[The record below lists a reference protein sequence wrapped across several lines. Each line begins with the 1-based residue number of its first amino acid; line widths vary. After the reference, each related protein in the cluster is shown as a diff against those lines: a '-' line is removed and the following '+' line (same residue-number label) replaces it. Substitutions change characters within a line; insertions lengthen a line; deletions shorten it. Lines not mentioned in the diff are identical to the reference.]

1 MKPSLTFLIFLFA
14 FSIFN
19 IAQNLPFNSEDILL
33 QGYTKTISGTAI
45 TYPSAIPYI
54 NSSLIVR
61 AEDGTQSIEW
71 ETEKVPQYANPEH
84 TFFIWLSS
92 IGSNN
97 GREAFDFYIN
107 GERQF
112 TFYSEAKKYWM
123 VENHAGVKLYFHY
136 SFIDRKGDYFGY
148 MFLKLPSEYLVSGK
162 SVDLKIVG
170 SKANSSTW
178 VMTYT
183 SQIKSELHLHSY
195 EALLRGKSGLR
206 QLVMGTAVNFGN
218 PVKAEIE
225 QNGKILK
232 ELTLYFGGNLVELS
246 FPEVKVK
253 TSIKVYFRINNNII
267 VDSSEVELVPVKRWT
282 INFVQHA
289 HTDIGYTRPQTE
301 ILPAH
306 LRYIDYALDYCDATD
321 NYPDDSKFRWT
332 CEGAWAVNAYLN
344 SRPKSQIERLIKR
357 IKEGRIELTGMYLNF
372 NGLTDENILAQSL
385 DPIEKF
391 KKLGLKV
398 KTGMQDDV
406 NGIGW
411 CMIDYYNTIGVKYLD
426 MGVNVTRSIPVFD
439 KPTAFWW
446 ESPSGEKLLAYRGEH
461 YMEGNFLGIQQ
472 NDIYAFETNL
482 LEYISSLEQKN
493 YPFNITDIQY
503 SGYYT
508 DNSPPS
514 TQECDMIKKWNEK
527 FAWPH
532 LRNATISEFFEEVQ
546 NKYGKELP
554 VYKDAWPDW
563 WTDGF
568 GSNAEA
574 TAVTREGQA
583 EMISNNGALAI
594 SLLMGSKLPAGI
606 MDRIQQV
613 NNDLLF
619 YDEHT
624 FGSAG
629 SISDPY
635 SEMTNIQSGMKSS
648 FAWDG
653 LKRERMIREEVM
665 GLLQSH
671 IQKTDVPTI
680 VVFNTLNWLRT
691 GYFQVYID
699 HQLLPLNREFRLI
712 DDEGNIVPAQA
723 VNSRSDGT
731 YWELYV
737 KNVPPM
743 GYKTIQVE
751 LRAKEDSSTI
761 TYPSENNSIL
771 ENKFYKITVDPKAG
785 TISNLFDKEL
795 QKDIADSNARW
806 KFAQYILENLKDRE
820 KLGQTGNHS
829 RKGLDT
835 VWIEPGVKGPIWK
848 SIKIIG
854 ESETLLKPGG
864 FQCEVR
870 LFNNVKRIDFVCT
883 FWKKPI
889 TSPQGIYIAFPFN
902 LPGSKIYFEVQGG
915 MVVPGV
921 NQLPGSAS
929 DWNTIQDFAAVKNE
943 NAQIVFVSPRAP
955 LVQFGDLNI
964 GKFQKIAHPEHPFIY
979 AWPMNNYWT
988 TNFNAEQQGEFT
1000 CTYSVTSTQDT
1011 SKEFATK
1018 FGWETTIPLLARVFP
1033 AGTEHHD
1040 IHSGSLLKISSSNVL
1055 LVNAEP
1061 DDKGDD
1067 VLLHLR
1073 EINGQPANVVLK
1085 NPENGKDYFF
1095 NETDVL
1101 GNLIGEKVNSIKI
1114 KPYDVKFIRIS
1125 LH

>member
-1 MKPSLTFLIFLFA
+1 MKKALTFLIFSFA
-14 FSIFN
+14 FSIF
-19 IAQNLPFNSEDILL
+19 ISAQNLPFNAKDLLL
-33 QGYTKTISGTAI
+33 QGYSKTISGMPF

-54 NSSLIVR
+54 NSSLLVR
-61 AEDGTQSIEW
+61 AEDGTQSMEW
-71 ETEKVPQYANPEH
+71 KTEKVPENVNPDH
-84 TFFIWLSS
+84 TFFIWLASL
-92 IGSNN
+92 GSNL
-97 GREAFDFYIN
+97 GREAFDFYVN
-107 GERQF
+107 NEKQL
-112 TFYSEAKKYWM
+112 TFYTESKKYWM
-123 VENHAGVKLYFHY
+123 IENQSGVKLYFHY
-136 SFIDRKGDYFGY
+136 SYIDQNGDYFGY
-148 MFLKLPSEYLVSGK
+148 MFLKLPHQYLVPGK

-170 SKANSSTW
+170 SKANSSAW

-183 SQIKSELHLHSY
+183 TQVKPELHLQSF
-195 EALLRGKSGLR
+195 EALVREKSGLR
-206 QLVMGTAVNFGN
+206 QLVMGTAVHLENS
-218 PVKAEIE
+218 VKAEIE
-225 QNGKILK
+225 ENGKILK
-232 ELTLYFGGNLVELS
+232 EFTLNFGSNPIELS
-246 FPEVKVK
+246 FPEAKTK
-253 TSIKVYFRINNNII
+253 TSMKINLKVGGNLIN
-267 VDSSEVELVPVKRWT
+267 SSEVELGPVRKWT

-332 CEGAWAVNAYLN
+332 CEGSWAVNAYLK
-344 SRPKSQIERLIKR
+344 SRPKSQIDRLIKR

-372 NGLTDENILAQSL
+372 NGLPDENILAYSL
-385 DPIEKF
+385 YPIEKF
-391 KKLGLKV
+391 RKLGLKV
-398 KTGMQDDV
+398 KTAMQDDV

-411 CMIDYYNTIGVKYLD
+411 CMIDYFNTIGVKYLD
-426 MGVNVTRSIPVFD
+426 MGVNVTRSIPVFN

-472 NDIYAFETNL
+472 NDMHTFEKNL
-482 LEYISSLEQKN
+482 LNYISSLGQKN

-514 TQECDMIKKWNEK
+514 THECDMIRKWNEK

-546 NKYGKELP
+546 KKYGKELP

-568 GSNAEA
+568 ASNAEA
-574 TAVTREGQA
+574 TAVTREGHA
-583 EMISNNGALAI
+583 DMIANNGALAM
-594 SLLMGSKLPAGI
+594 SLLMGSKLPEGT
-606 MDRIQQV
+606 MNRIQRV
-613 NNDLLF
+613 NSDLLF

-624 FGSAG
+624 FGSAE

-635 SEMTNIQSGMKSS
+635 SEMTNIQSAMKSS

-653 LKRERMIREEVM
+653 FKRERMIREEAM

-680 VVFNTLNWLRT
+680 TVFNTLNWSRT

-699 HQLLPLNREFRLI
+699 HQLLPLNRAFHLV
-712 DDEGNIVPAQA
+712 DDEGNTVPAQA
-723 VNSRSDGT
+723 INSRSDGT

-737 KNVPPM
+737 KKVPPM
-743 GYKTIQVE
+743 GYKTIQIE
-751 LRAKEDSSTI
+751 LGAKQDSTTI
-761 TYPSENNSIL
+761 YTLENSSIL
-771 ENKFYKITVDPKAG
+771 ENKFYKITVNPKTG
-785 TISNLFDKEL
+785 TISNIFDKEL
-795 QKDIADSNARW
+795 GKDIADSSAKW

-820 KLGQTGNHS
+820 RLGQPGNHS
-829 RKGLDT
+829 RTGLDT
-835 VWIEPGVKGPIWK
+835 VWIEPGVNGPIWK
-848 SIKIIG
+848 SIRIMG

-889 TSPQGIYIAFPFN
+889 TNPQGIYVPFPFN
-902 LPGSKIYFEVQGG
+902 LPDSKIYFEVQGG
-915 MVVPGV
+915 TVIPGV

-929 DWNTIQDFAAVKNE
+929 DWNTIQDFAAVKNKK
-943 NAQIVFVSPRAP
+943 AQIVFVSPRSP

-964 GKFQKIAHPEHPFIY
+964 GKFQKIAHPEHPYIY

-1000 CTYSVTSTQDT
+1000 CTYSITSAQDT
-1011 SKEFATK
+1011 SSEFATK
-1018 FGWETTIPLLARVFP
+1018 FGWGTTIPLLARVFP
-1033 AGTEHHD
+1033 AGKRHHK
-1040 IHSGSLLKISSSNVL
+1040 IHSGSLLNISAPNVL

-1061 DDKGDD
+1061 DNNDGGII
-1067 VLLHLR
+1067 LHLR

-1085 NPENGKDYFF
+1085 NPENGKVYSF
-1095 NETDVL
+1095 NKADVL
-1101 GNLIGEKVNSIKI
+1101 GNVIGEKVNSIKM
-1114 KPYDVKFIRIS
+1114 KPYGVKFIKIS
-1125 LH
+1125 LK

>member
-1 MKPSLTFLIFLFA
+1 MKPSLITLIFLFS
-14 FSIFN
+14 FSIFTA
-19 IAQNLPFNSEDILL
+19 AQNLPFNSKDTLL
-33 QGYTKTISGTAI
+33 QGYAKTISGITT

-54 NSSLIVR
+54 DSSLIVR

-71 ETEKVPQYANPEH
+71 ETEKIPHNANPDH
-84 TFFIWLSS
+84 TFFIWLAS

-97 GREAFDFYIN
+97 GREAFDFYLN
-107 GERQF
+107 NEKQF
-112 TFYSEAKKYWM
+112 TFYSESKKYWM
-123 VENHAGVKLYFHY
+123 MENHAGVKLYFHY

-148 MFLKLPSEYLVSGK
+148 MFLNLPSQYLIPGK
-162 SVDLKIVG
+162 SVDMKIVG

-183 SQIKSELHLHSY
+183 SQIKSGIHLESY

-218 PVKAEIE
+218 PVTADIE

-232 ELTLYFGGNLVELS
+232 ELALNFGGNPVELS

-253 TSIKVYFRINNNII
+253 TFIKINLKVNNSVI
-267 VDSSEVELVPVKRWT
+267 DSSEVELGPVRKWT

-332 CEGAWAVNAYLN
+332 CEGSWVVNTYLK
-344 SRPKSQIERLIKR
+344 SRPKSQIDRFIQR
-357 IKEGRIELTGMYLNF
+357 INEGRIEITGMYLNF

-385 DPIEKF
+385 YPIGNF
-391 KKLGLKV
+391 KQLGLKV

-411 CMIDYYNTIGVKYLD
+411 CMIDYFNTIGVKYLD
-426 MGVNVTRSIPVFD
+426 MGVNVSRSIPVFD

-446 ESPSGEKLLAYRGEH
+446 ESPSGKQLLAYRGEH
-461 YMEGNFLGIQQ
+461 YMKGDFLGIQQ
-472 NDIYAFETNL
+472 NDIYTFEKNL
-482 LEYISSLEQKN
+482 LNYISSLEQKN

-514 TQECDMIKKWNEK
+514 TQECDMIRKWNEK
-527 FAWPH
+527 LAWPH

-574 TAVTREGQA
+574 TAVTRGGQA
-583 EMISNNGALAI
+583 DMIANDGALAM
-594 SLLMGSKLPAGI
+594 SLLMGSKLPEGT
-606 MDRIQQV
+606 MNGIQQA

-624 FGSAG
+624 FGSAE
-629 SISDPY
+629 SVSNPY
-635 SEMTNIQSGMKSS
+635 SEMTNIQSGIKSS

-653 LKRERMIREEVM
+653 FKRERMIREEAM
-665 GLLQSH
+665 GLLQSY
-671 IQKTDVPTI
+671 IPKTNMPTI
-680 VVFNTLNWLRT
+680 TVYNTLNWART
-691 GYFQVYID
+691 GYFQAYID
-699 HQLLPLNREFRLI
+699 HQLLPLNKAFRLV

-731 YWELYV
+731 YWELFV

-743 GYKTIQVE
+743 GYRTIQIE
-751 LRAKEDSSTI
+751 LGANEDSTTI
-761 TYPSENNSIL
+761 YPSEENTIL
-771 ENKFYKITVDPKAG
+771 ENKYYKIVIDPKTG
-785 TISNLFDKEL
+785 TISNLFDKDFG
-795 QKDIADSNARW
+795 KDIADSSAKW
-806 KFAQYILENLKDRE
+806 KFAQFIFESLKDRE
-820 KLGQTGNHS
+820 KLSEQGNYS

-835 VWIEPGVKGPIWK
+835 VWIEPGIKGPLWK
-848 SIKIIG
+848 SIRIMG

-870 LFNNVKRIDFVCT
+870 LYNNIKRIDFVCT

-889 TSPQGIYIAFPFN
+889 INPQGIYVAFPFN
-902 LPGSKIYFEVQGG
+902 LPDSKFYFEAQGG
-915 MVVPGV
+915 TVIPGV
-921 NQLPGSAS
+921 NQLPGSGS
-929 DWNTIQDFAAVKNE
+929 DWNTIQDFAAVKNK

-955 LVQFGDLNI
+955 FVQFGDLNI
-964 GKFQKIAHPEHPFIY
+964 GKFQKIAHPDHPYIY
-979 AWPMNNYWT
+979 AWPMNNYWW

-1000 CTYSVTSTQDT
+1000 CTYSITSAQDT

-1033 AGTEHHD
+1033 AGREHHN
-1040 IHSGSLLKISSSNVL
+1040 IHSGSLLKISAQNVL

-1061 DDKGDD
+1061 DNNGKGI
-1067 VLLHLR
+1067 LLHLR

-1085 NPENGKDYFF
+1085 NPENGKVYSF
-1095 NETDVL
+1095 NEADVL
-1101 GNLIGEKVNSIKI
+1101 GNVIGDKVNSIEM
-1114 KPYDVKFIRIS
+1114 KPYGVKFIKIS

>member
-1 MKPSLTFLIFLFA
+1 MRKSSMLLIFSLA
-14 FSIFN
+14 FTIF
-19 IAQNLPFNSEDILL
+19 ISAQELPFNSNDLLL
-33 QGYTKTISGTAI
+33 QGYAKTISGTPCI
-45 TYPSAIPYI
+45 YPSAIPYI
-54 NSSLIVR
+54 DSSLIVR
-61 AEDGTQSIEW
+61 AEDGTQSIDW
-71 ETEKVPQYANPEH
+71 KTEKVPQNANPDH

-97 GREAFDFYIN
+97 GREAFDFYVN
-107 GERQF
+107 GEKQL

-123 VENHAGVKLYFHY
+123 VENQKGVKLYFHY

-148 MFLKLPSEYLVSGK
+148 MFLTLPDQYLVSGK

-183 SQIKSELHLHSY
+183 SQIKSELHLQSY
-195 EALLRGKSGLR
+195 EALLRGKDELR

-218 PVKAEIE
+218 PVTAKIE

-232 ELTLYFGGNLVELS
+232 ESTLNFGANPVELS

-253 TSIKVYFRINNNII
+253 TSVKVYLRINNKS
-267 VDSSEVELVPVKRWT
+267 VDTSEVELFPVKKWT

-344 SRPKSQIERLIKR
+344 SRPQSQIARLIKR
-357 IKEGRIELTGMYLNF
+357 IKEGRIEVTGMYLNF
-372 NGLTDENILAQSL
+372 NELPDENILAHSL
-385 DPIEKF
+385 YPNEKF

-398 KTGMQDDV
+398 RTGMQDDV

-411 CMIDYYNTIGVKYLD
+411 CMIDYFNTIGIKYLD

-446 ESPSGEKLLAYRGEH
+446 ESPSGERLLAYRGEH

-472 NDIYAFETNL
+472 NDMYIFEKNL
-482 LEYISSLEQKN
+482 LNYVSSLEQKN

-514 TQECDMIKKWNEK
+514 THECDMIKKWNEK

-532 LRNATISEFFEEVQ
+532 LRNATISEFFEKVQ
-546 NKYGKELP
+546 KKYGKDLP
-554 VYKDAWPDW
+554 VYKAAWPDW

-574 TAVTREGQA
+574 TAVTREGHA
-583 EMISNNGALAI
+583 DMIANNGAFAI
-594 SLLMGSKLPAGI
+594 SLLLGSKLPDRI
-606 MDRIQQV
+606 MDRVQEADDDFI
-613 NNDLLF
+613 F

-624 FGSAG
+624 FGAAG

-635 SEMTNIQSGMKSS
+635 SEMTNIQSSMKSS

-653 LKRERMIREEVM
+653 FKRERIIREAAM

-671 IQKTDVPTI
+671 IPKTDVPTI
-680 VVFNTLNWLRT
+680 TVFNTLNWPRT
-691 GYFQVYID
+691 GYIQVYID
-699 HQLLPLNREFRLI
+699 HQLLPLNRIFRLV
-712 DDEGNIVPAQA
+712 DDQGNVIPTQA
-723 VNSRSDGT
+723 VNSRNDGT

-737 KNVPPM
+737 KNVPAL
-743 GYKTIQVE
+743 GYKTVKIEVGM
-751 LRAKEDSSTI
+751 KEDSANIYS
-761 TYPSENNSIL
+761 SENNTIL
-771 ENKFYKITVDPKAG
+771 ENRFYKISVDPKTG
-785 TISNLFDKEL
+785 WISNLFDKEL
-795 QKDIADSNARW
+795 GKNIADSSAKW
-806 KFAQYILENLKDRE
+806 KFAQYILESLKDRE
-820 KLGQTGNHS
+820 KLSEKGNYS

-835 VWIEPGVKGPIWK
+835 VWIEHGVKGPLWK
-848 SIKIIG
+848 SIIIRG
-854 ESETLLKPGG
+854 ESETLFRPGG
-864 FQCEVR
+864 FQCEIR
-870 LFNNVKRIDFVCT
+870 LFNNLKRIDFVCT

-889 TSPQGIYIAFPFN
+889 TNPQGIYVAFPFN
-902 LPGSKIYFEVQGG
+902 LPDAKIYFEVPGG
-915 MVVPGV
+915 TVVPGV
-921 NQLPGSAS
+921 DQLPGSAS
-929 DWNTIQDFAAVKNE
+929 DWNTIQDFAALKNKNE
-943 NAQIVFVSPRAP
+943 QIVFVSPRAP

-964 GKFQKIAHPEHPFIY
+964 GKFQKISHPEHPYLF

-1000 CTYSVTSTQDT
+1000 CTYSITSVQDT
-1011 SKEFATK
+1011 SSEFATK
-1018 FGWETTIPLLARVFP
+1018 FGWETTIPMLARVFP
-1033 AGTEHHD
+1033 AGKEHHN
-1040 IHSGSLLKISSSNVL
+1040 IHSGSLLEISSPDIL

-1061 DDKGDD
+1061 DKSGNGII
-1067 VLLHLR
+1067 LHLR
-1073 EINGQPANVVLK
+1073 EINGQSANVTLQ
-1085 NPENGKDYFF
+1085 NPKNGKDYFF
-1095 NETDVL
+1095 KEADVL
-1101 GNLIGEKVNSIKI
+1101 GNVIGQKVKSIKI
-1114 KPYDVKFIRIS
+1114 KPYGVKFIKIS
-1125 LH
+1125 LD

>member
-1 MKPSLTFLIFLFA
+1 MKRGLTILIFSFI
-14 FSIFN
+14 FSIFTV
-19 IAQNLPFNSEDILL
+19 AQNLPFNSEDLLL
-33 QGYTKTISGTAI
+33 QGYAKTISGTKI

-71 ETEKVPQYANPEH
+71 ETEKVPQDANPEH
-84 TFFIWLSS
+84 AFFVWLSS

-107 GERQF
+107 DEKQF
-112 TFYSEAKKYWM
+112 TFYSEAKKYWTA
-123 VENHAGVKLYFHY
+123 ENQVGVKLYFRY

-148 MFLKLPSEYLVSGK
+148 MFLKLPKKYLIPGK
-162 SVDLKIVG
+162 NIKLKITG

-183 SQIKSELHLHSY
+183 SQIKTKLQLQSY
-195 EALLRGKSGLR
+195 EALLGGKIGLR
-206 QLVMGTAVNFGN
+206 QLVMGMAVNFGN
-218 PVKAEIE
+218 PVIAEVE
-225 QNGKILK
+225 QNGKVLK
-232 ELTLYFGGNLVELS
+232 ELTLNFGGNPVEFS
-246 FPEVKVK
+246 FPEVKIK
-253 TSIKVYFRINNNII
+253 TSIKVYLRINNMII
-267 VDSSEVELVPVKRWT
+267 DSSEVELGPVRKWT
-282 INFVQHA
+282 INFVQHT

-306 LRYIDYALDYCDATD
+306 LRYIDYALDYCDATET
-321 NYPDDSKFRWT
+321 YPDDSKFRWT
-332 CEGAWAVNAYLN
+332 CEGAWAVNEYLN
-344 SRPKSQIERLIKR
+344 SRPQKQIDRLIKC
-357 IKEGRIELTGMYLNF
+357 IKEGRIEITGMYLNF
-372 NGLTDENILAQSL
+372 NELADENILVQSL
-385 DPIEKF
+385 YPIEKF

-446 ESPSGEKLLAYRGEH
+446 ESPSGKKLLAYRSEH
-461 YMEGNFLGIQQ
+461 YMKGNFLGIQQ
-472 NDIYAFETNL
+472 NDIYTFEKNL
-482 LEYISSLEQKN
+482 LDYISSLEQKN
-493 YPFNITDIQY
+493 YPFNITNIQY

-514 TQECDMIKKWNEK
+514 TQECDIIKKWNEK

-568 GSNAEA
+568 CSNAEA

-583 EMISNNGALAI
+583 EMISNNGALAM
-594 SLLMGSKLPAGI
+594 SLLMGSKLPSGI

-629 SISDPY
+629 SINNPY
-635 SEMTNIQSGMKSS
+635 SEMTNTQSGMKSS

-653 LKRERMIREEVM
+653 LKRERMIREEAM
-665 GLLQSH
+665 GLLQGH

-680 VVFNTLNWLRT
+680 AVFNMLNWLRT
-691 GYFQVYID
+691 GYFQAYID
-699 HQLLPLNREFRLI
+699 HQLLPVNEKFRLV

-743 GYKTIQVE
+743 GYKTIQIE
-751 LRAKEDSSTI
+751 LVPKEDSTTI
-761 TYPSENNSIL
+761 YPSENNSIL
-771 ENKFYKITVDPKAG
+771 ENKFYKITIDPKTG
-785 TISNLFDKEL
+785 TISDLFDKEL
-795 QKDIADSNARW
+795 QKDIADSSAKW
-806 KFAQYILENLKDRE
+806 KFAQYILENLVDRDKLKDPE
-820 KLGQTGNHS
+820 NHS

-835 VWIEPGVKGPIWK
+835 VWIEPGVNGPIWK
-848 SIKIIG
+848 SIRIIG

-870 LFNNVKRIDFVCT
+870 LFNNVKRIDFVCN
-883 FWKKPI
+883 FRKKPI
-889 TSPQGIYIAFPFN
+889 TNPQGIYVAFPFN
-902 LPGSKIYFEVQGG
+902 LPDSKIYFEVQGG
-915 MVVPGV
+915 TVVPGE

-943 NAQIVFVSPRAP
+943 NTQIVFVSPRAP

-964 GKFQKIAHPEHPFIY
+964 GKFQKIAHPEHPYIY

-988 TNFNAEQQGEFT
+988 TNFNAEQQGEFV
-1000 CTYSVTSTQDT
+1000 CTYSITSAQDT
-1011 SKEFATK
+1011 SSEFAAK
-1018 FGWETTIPLLARVFP
+1018 FGWETTVPMLARVFP
-1033 AGTEHHD
+1033 AEKEHHN
-1040 IHSGSLLKISSSNVL
+1040 IHSGSLLKISSSNL
-1055 LVNAEP
+1055 LLINAEP
-1061 DDKGDD
+1061 ANNGDSII
-1067 VLLHLR
+1067 LHLR
-1073 EINGQPANVVLK
+1073 EINGQSANVVLK
-1085 NPENGKDYFF
+1085 NPENGEIYSF
-1095 NETDVL
+1095 NEADVL
-1101 GNLIGEKVNSIKI
+1101 GNVIGEKVNSIKM
-1114 KPYDVKFIRIS
+1114 KPYGVKFLKIS
-1125 LH
+1125 SH